1 MSRIIMLVPLNK
13 NVSLTTITLSL
24 IYLIS
29 KKTKKSFFESF
40 FYFSLVDDSADKTK
54 FIINK
59 YFSNHLITLE
69 NINFLEQC
77 VYSNK
82 YNILVNRVIDQCYKI
97 KDINK
102 LILIKGINIEQHI
115 DANKINYEISQNIN
129 AEVIFV
135 EYLKNY
141 SLEYINKREKK
152 IKNKQI
158 CIYFHII

>member
-1 MSRIIMLVPLNK
+1 MKFFIEKNKDAGHRVTINIPKIIVN
-13 NVSLTTITLSL
+13 NAIFREL
-24 IYLIS
+24 IKIS

-102 LILIKGINIEQHI
+102 LILIKGI
-115 DANKINYEISQNIN
+115 K
-129 AEVIFV
+129 
-135 EYLKNY
+135 
-141 SLEYINKREKK
+141 
-152 IKNKQI
+152 
-158 CIYFHII
+158 